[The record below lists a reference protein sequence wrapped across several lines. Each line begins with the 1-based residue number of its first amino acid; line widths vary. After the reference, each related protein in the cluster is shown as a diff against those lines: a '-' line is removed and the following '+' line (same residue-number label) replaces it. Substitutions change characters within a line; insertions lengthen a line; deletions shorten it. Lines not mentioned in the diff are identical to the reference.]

1 MLCDSVILKKK
12 KKGTDLKA
20 YQINACYATV
30 LYFLKKKKKKRE
42 KQFPELNGL

>member
-12 KKGTDLKA
+12 KKGTDLTA

-30 LYFLKKKKKKRE
+30 LYFLKKKRKKGRNNF
-42 KQFPELNGL
+42 QN

>member
-1 MLCDSVILKKK
+1 MRQCYTLKK

-30 LYFLKKKKKKRE
+30 LYFLKKKRKKGRNNF
-42 KQFPELNGL
+42 QN

>member
-30 LYFLKKKKKKRE
+30 LYFLKKKRKKGRNNF
-42 KQFPELNGL
+42 QN